1 MPSPFPGMD
10 PFLEGQKWSDFHH
23 GVIEE
28 IRAALIPQVRP
39 RYVVEVAEHIY
50 VDYGSDEQAELIR
63 PDTMV
68 LEAEQRQPHA
78 SGGTA
83 TATAVAVA
91 PVLLTVEIPE
101 RRRIAFLTV
110 REREERSLVTVIE
123 VLSPLNKRRGSDGRR
138 KYLRKRA
145 AVLESAAHL
154 IELDLLRRG
163 ARLPTKEPLPSGDYY
178 ALVSRERERPVV
190 EVYAWPLRHIL
201 PPIPVPLVENDPEAT
216 LDLQAVFNTV
226 YDRAGY
232 DYSLNYRRPVEP
244 PLSEADATWIQE
256 QLAAWLASR

>member
-10 PFLEGQKWSDFHH
+10 PFIEGQKWSDFHH

-28 IRAALIPQVRP
+28 IRAVLIPQVRP
-39 RYVVEVAEHIY
+39 RYVVEVEEHIY
-50 VDYGSDEQAELIR
+50 VDYGADEQAELIR

-91 PVLLTVEIPE
+91 PALLTVEMPE
-101 RRRIAFLTV
+101 RRRIAFLSV
-110 REREERSLVTVIE
+110 REREARSLVTVIE
-123 VLSPLNKRRGSDGRR
+123 VLSPLNKRRGSAGRR

-145 AVLESAAHL
+145 SVLESAAHL
-154 IELDLLRRG
+154 IELDLLRGG
-163 ARLPTKEPLPSGDYY
+163 ARLPTREPLPPGDYY
-178 ALVSRERERPVV
+178 AVVSREQLRPVV
-190 EVYAWPLRHIL
+190 EVYAWPLPHPL
-201 PPIPVPLVENDPEAT
+201 PPIPVPLAENDPEAT
-216 LDLQAVFNTV
+216 LDLQAVFSTV

-244 PLSEADATWIQE
+244 PLSETDAVWAQE
-256 QLAAWLASR
+256 QLAAWSSPR